1 MSQSERDVLSKT
13 NRLTAG
19 IPPLRYSPNEENA
32 IASKKS
38 VRSKS
43 FKSSTTSKRLKEI
56 ELKKLEAINKL
67 QEEFDQRKLQRQ
79 IAVIE
84 AQASLDLEV
93 HKNYCEETKSMQS
106 ENFESD
112 SKKEVDSIEKT
123 QSAHEKVN
131 SWLLKE
137 KLIESAQGTNA
148 FIPSEEYY
156 SQVVNNPTT

>member
-1 MSQSERDVLSKT
+1 MSQSENDVLRKT

-43 FKSSTTSKRLKEI
+43 SISLTTSRRLKEI
-56 ELKKLEAINKL
+56 ELEKSGAINKL

-84 AQASLDLEV
+84 AQASLELEV
-93 HKNYCEETKSMQS
+93 HENYCEETKAC
-106 ENFESD
+106 
-112 SKKEVDSIEKT
+112 KVKIPKVIEER
-123 QSAHEKVN
+123 SRFN
-131 SWLLKE
+131 
-137 KLIESAQGTNA
+137 
-148 FIPSEEYY
+148 
-156 SQVVNNPTT
+156 

>member
-1 MSQSERDVLSKT
+1 MSQSERDVLRKT

-43 FKSSTTSKRLKEI
+43 SKSSTTSKRKEI
-56 ELKKLEAINKL
+56 ELEKLEAINEL
-67 QEEFDQRKLQRQ
+67 QEEFDQKKLQRQ

-93 HKNYCEETKSMQS
+93 HENYCEETKSMQS
-106 ENFESD
+106 ENFEID

-123 QSAHEKVN
+123 QGAHEKVN

-137 KLIESAQGTNA
+137 KLIESAQGSNA
-148 FIPSEEYY
+148 CIPSKEY
-156 SQVVNNPTT
+156 